1 MALARPAGPGLTPRS
16 SMESII
22 ALDPGITTGVCFG
35 VKRNESEILYL
46 APHEQKYTLQ
56 ELYELLGDFLGIH
69 SADHANIIYED
80 FQYRN
85 YARAGLDLTPV
96 KMIGIIELFIERHE
110 PIILATKQSPS
121 TGKSFYKDD
130 ELKKI
135 GCYKVGMQH
144 GRDATRHLLQWANFG
159 AGGQYFNHDELQFQ
173 MLELDE
179 IFAKMQW

>member
-1 MALARPAGPGLTPRS
+1 
-16 SMESII
+16 MESII
-22 ALDPGITTGVCFG
+22 ALDPGTTTGVCFG
-35 VKRNESEILYL
+35 VKRNEEEVLYV
-46 APHEQKYTLQ
+46 APYEQAYSLQ
-56 ELYELLGDFLGIH
+56 ELYLLLQDFLGIH

-130 ELKKI
+130 ELKRI

-159 AGGQYFNHDELQFQ
+159 AGGQYFDHANLQYQ
-173 MLELDE
+173 MLEVDA
-179 IFAKMQW
+179 IYKKMQW

>member
-1 MALARPAGPGLTPRS
+1 V
-16 SMESII
+16 ESII

-35 VKRNESEILYL
+35 VKRDESEILYL

-56 ELYELLGDFLGIH
+56 ELYILLSDFL
-69 SADHANIIYED
+69 SSTEDHANIIYED

-110 PIILATKQSPS
+110 PIILASKQSPS

-159 AGGQYFNHDELQFQ
+159 AGGQYFNHDELTFE
-173 MLELDE
+173 MLEVDQIWE
-179 IFAKMQW
+179 KMQW

>member
-1 MALARPAGPGLTPRS
+1 
-16 SMESII
+16 MESII

-35 VKRNESEILYL
+35 AKRDDEEILYL
-46 APHEQKYTLQ
+46 APHEQKYSLM
-56 ELYELLGDFLGIH
+56 ELYELLSDFL
-69 SADHANIIYED
+69 SDAADHADFIYED

-110 PIILATKQSPS
+110 PLILATKQSPS
-121 TGKSFYKDD
+121 TGKSFYNDV

-159 AGGQYFNHDELQFQ
+159 AGGQFFNHELLQYQ
-173 MLELDE
+173 MLEIDE
-179 IFAKMQW
+179 IRDKWQW